1 MFGDGALAFREYVMR
16 EPLPLATVQEAVLD
30 FLRDRKDAVLFG
42 AQAVNAYARQAR
54 MTEDVDLL
62 STRAEELANELRDHL
77 AARFHIAVRVREIGE
92 GRGYRLY
99 QIRKPANRHLV
110 DVRPVAVLPPTR
122 KIRRVLVAA
131 PEELVARKVLAWHQ
145 RRGQPKSWTDRRDLA
160 VLLLAFPQLKQQ
172 HGAVE
177 QSLKAAGAGAGVLAA
192 WKELV
197 VQKIMPAR
205 EDRKSVV

>member
-1 MFGDGALAFREYVMR
+1 MR

-77 AARFHIAVRVREIGE
+77 AAHFHIAVRVRQVGK
-92 GRGYRLY
+92 GRGYRLF
-99 QIRKPANRHLV
+99 QVRKPANRHLV
-110 DVRPVAVLPPTR
+110 DVRPVAVLPPSR
-122 KIRRVLVAA
+122 KIRSVPVITPEALVAH
-131 PEELVARKVLAWHQ
+131 KVLAWHQ
-145 RRGQPKSWTDRRDLA
+145 RRGQPKSGTDWRDLA
-160 VLLLAFPQLKQQ
+160 VLLLAFPQLKQE

-177 QSLKAAGAGAGVLAA
+177 QSLKAGGAGAGVLAA

-197 VQKIMPAR
+197 AQKIVPAR
-205 EDRKSVV
+205 EDDEF